1 MANKALVGADQ
12 EARRKVKVTLDDN
25 GERILA
31 LLESDML
38 AKWIEGSP
46 KMFLTKTAVAS
57 AAAAVTVVV
66 GPPFPPVVTPS
77 GFSLANPSRPNDS
90 LQSLAGPGAATAAP
104 TRRLAARASVNF
116 MFPKICQALIRK

>member
-12 EARRKVKVTLDDN
+12 EARRKVKVTLNDN
-25 GERILA
+25 SERILA
-31 LLESDML
+31 LLESDIL
-38 AKWIEGSP
+38 ARRMERWS
-46 KMFLTKTAVAS
+46 KMFLTRTAVAS

-104 TRRLAARASVNF
+104 TRKLAARASVNF
-116 MFPKICQALIRK
+116 MFSKIRQALISK